1 MVVRYERMLDG
12 DTEPTDKHML
22 KHVGRRAG
30 LWSSLHEYLATHY
43 DHTPELDFGGKKY
56 GWAIRYRKSR
66 KTLVTLFPEIGGF
79 TALVVLGREEVAK
92 ANAILGELSTNVREI
107 LTTTEQLRDGRWLWI
122 RPTNKA
128 DIESVKELLSTKR
141 RPKQS
146 TS

>member
-1 MVVRYERMLDG
+1 MSYERMLDR
-12 DTEPTDKHML
+12 DTEPTDKNML
-22 KHVGRRAG
+22 KYVGRRAG

-66 KTLVTLFPEIGGF
+66 KTLITLFPERGGF
-79 TALVVLGREEVAK
+79 TALVVLGREEIAK
-92 ANAILGELSTNVREI
+92 ANAILDELSSNVRDI
-107 LTTTEQLRDGRWLWI
+107 LTTTKQLHDGRWLWI
-122 RPTNKA
+122 RPSSKA
-128 DIESVKELLSTKR
+128 DIESVKALLGMKR